1 MTDHFVSSPLGVE
14 RWRDGPLT
22 PHVDAFAKQLQ
33 GLGYARA
40 TRRVK
45 LRLVRSFSCWLQ
57 RRDFLAAEVDEQKI
71 VEFLGRHARLGQGDP
86 TTLGDLLETLREDG
100 VVSRPTPEVEET
112 QLQRLEREFGRYLS
126 VERGLSQA
134 SLTNSLPFVRSF
146 LTHRFGASP
155 IVMDDVSA
163 RDVQR
168 FLLRKLQTV
177 GASRAQLMVGAL
189 RSFFRF
195 LRWRGDIAIDLASSV
210 PRVADWRLSALP
222 KSLRSEEVERLVN
235 SCPRG
240 TITGQRDHTLL
251 LLLARLGLRAGEV
264 VALTLDDIDW
274 DAGAVT
280 VRGKGGREDRLPI
293 PRDVGQAMAT
303 YLRQGRPQDCSTRR
317 FFVRMRAPR
326 RGFASS
332 VAVCTIVRRAL
343 ERAGIASPRKGAHLL
358 RHSLATEM
366 LRKGGS
372 LAEIGEVLR
381 HRSLDTT
388 AIYAKVDLVALRALA
403 HPWPAGGKP

>member
-1 MTDHFVSSPLGVE
+1 MTDHFLSNPLAQERWHSGPLG
-14 RWRDGPLT
+14 
-22 PHVDAFAKQLQ
+22 PHVDAFARQLQ
-33 GLGYARA
+33 ELGYASA
-40 TRRVK
+40 TRRQK
-45 LRLVRSFSCWLQ
+45 LGLVAAFSRWLQ
-57 RRDFLAAEVDEQKI
+57 RRKLLATEVDEQI
-71 VEFLGRHARLGQGDP
+71 VVKYLGRWGRLGDS
-86 TTLGDLLETLREDG
+86 TTLADLLEALREAA
-100 VVSRPTPEVEET
+100 VVPRPTWEGGET
-112 QLQRLEREFGRYLS
+112 QLERLEREFGQYLA

-134 SLTNSLPFVRSF
+134 TLKNSLPFVRSF
-146 LTHRFGASP
+146 LAHRFGSSP
-155 IVMDDVSA
+155 IVMDDV
-163 RDVQR
+163 RTPDVTR

-177 GASRAQLMVGAL
+177 GVSRAKLMVGAL

-210 PRVADWRLSALP
+210 PKVADWRLSALP
-222 KSLRSEEVERLVN
+222 KSLQADEVERLIS
-235 SCPRG
+235 SCRRG
-240 TITGQRDHTLL
+240 TVTGQRDYTLL

-264 VALTLDDIDW
+264 VAMTLDDIDW
-274 DAGAVT
+274 EAGELT

-293 PRDVGQAMAT
+293 PRDVGLAMAT

-317 FFVRMRAPR
+317 FFVRRKAPR

-366 LRKGGS
+366 LRKGAS
-372 LAEIGEVLR
+372 LAEIGEILR
-381 HRSLDTT
+381 HRSVDTT

-403 HPWPAGGKP
+403 QPWPSGGEA